1 MRLPS
6 VLLLILPSLTSSL
19 ASSPPAWGLWPL
31 YTPLLGNISGPC
43 LSASRE
49 FVRNTREALQTVA
62 TGGELSAKESA
73 ALAMFD
79 SGGALPF
86 LQEGRL
92 SHSLPV
98 DLCDLLAPGEENNAG
113 CKALAPAH
121 LRVLNIPLGAV
132 TGPGTE
138 SQCREFRGN
147 YCYNYFQAF
156 RPASSAQ
163 QTSLESFL
171 APVRAPFS
179 PALGPHNQRYIQTTG
194 LSLVQLLHYFALI
207 SRELHSDNTPASS
220 LLP

>member
-1 MRLPS
+1 MLML
-6 VLLLILPSLTSSL
+6 VVVEPSLTSL
-19 ASSPPAWGLWPL
+19 SSPPAWGLWPL
-31 YTPLLGNISGPC
+31 YTPLLGNISSQC
-43 LSASRE
+43 RTASQLYVADTE
-49 FVRNTREALQTVA
+49 QALLTVA
-62 TGGELSAKESA
+62 TGGELSDKHRA

-79 SGGALPF
+79 SAGALPF

-98 DLCDLLAPGEENNAG
+98 DLCDLLAPGEADNAG

-138 SQCREFRGN
+138 SQCRQFRGN

-156 RPASSAQ
+156 RQVSPAQ
-163 QTSLESFL
+163 QTSLESFP
-171 APVRAPFS
+171 APIRAPFS
-179 PALGPHNQRYIQTTG
+179 PALGPHNQRYIQTG

-207 SRELHSDNTPASS
+207 GRELHRDDTPASS